1 MGEHGG
7 LTCSQARALAVIVK
21 VARREGRVARVCTT
35 AFHGV
40 VRGTARHI
48 VTDTDRAG
56 FPGADDDVRDCWLR
70 VTTEGGFE
78 AFWSI
83 TELVE
88 QVQTGEFVVYDSDG
102 LPCEWD

>member
-1 MGEHGG
+1 MKAGWPG
-7 LTCSQARALAVIVK
+7 S
-21 VARREGRVARVCTT
+21 ARRRSTVSCA
-35 AFHGV
+35 
-40 VRGTARHI
+40 
-48 VTDTDRAG
+48 
-56 FPGADDDVRDCWLR
+56 